1 MCKTGS
7 KRMKYYLR
15 GKSLEHLILNPK
27 KKDGG
32 SHTMYTM
39 YTRFPSLGGGTPLV
53 RV

>member
-32 SHTMYTM
+32 CYTMYTM